1 MAGKITKNTV
11 PLLQMVYTHRS
22 FAMHGVQ
29 VRLRGQLSRSH
40 TRTRKGAAKLR
51 PLDFAEREGS
61 RGGLEF
67 PDAQGS
73 SWILLLDIGVDWPS

>member
-1 MAGKITKNTV
+1 MAGKITKHSATATNGV
-11 PLLQMVYTHRS
+11 HTHRS

-73 SWILLLDIGVDWPS
+73 SWILSLDIGVDWPS

>member
-1 MAGKITKNTV
+1 
-11 PLLQMVYTHRS
+11 MVYTHRS
-22 FAMHGVQ
+22 SAMHGVQ

-61 RGGLEF
+61 AREGR
-67 PDAQGS
+67 A
-73 SWILLLDIGVDWPS
+73 GVQMVRLPGAMT